1 MKKTLYG
8 LYGLLQGTIGSY
20 FAILGI
26 CFAFPQSAK
35 GTKEYE
41 EDRMFMPFGFIMLA
55 IWLAV
60 MGFTVLKL
68 KRDDDM
74 RSLVT
79 FAAAWAV
86 GLTFYLIYAFST

>member
-1 MKKTLYG
+1 
-8 LYGLLQGTIGSY
+8 
-20 FAILGI
+20 
-26 CFAFPQSAK
+26 
-35 GTKEYE
+35 
-41 EDRMFMPFGFIMLA
+41 MFMPFGFIMLA